1 MEAGNRKIEPYK
13 GIAVTYDEIRPSYP
27 EKLIQDVIL
36 KTGIK
41 EGDRLLEI
49 GPGTGK
55 AMVQFAEKGFAIHGV
70 ELGEDMAEV
79 FRAKCANYPQ
89 VSIEVAPFEEWE
101 NPGGEKYDMIYCAQA
116 FHWLDASVKYKKC
129 HKYLKDDGFLVLFWY
144 NPSSSEL
151 ELTCEIED
159 KAEKIIERY
168 LKSSTTHK
176 EKPERRVHSSAT
188 GEDERKAEMEASGI
202 FKLIEKIDYTHEVKN
217 NAQQYMKVKKS
228 IPAVA
233 SVLDG
238 LDDETVGKMGREI
251 EALVNNYGGYVGTLF
266 NFSLYILKKL
276 GHKQFMI

>member
-1 MEAGNRKIEPYK
+1 MEAVNRKIEPYK

-55 AMVQFAEKGFAIHGV
+55 ATVQFAEKGFAIHGV

-144 NPSSSEL
+144 NPISSEL
-151 ELTCEIED
+151 AKTHEIEE
-159 KAEKIIERY
+159 KAEKIIEKY
-168 LKSSTTHK
+168 SKSHDSQG
-176 EKPERRVHSSAT
+176 EKPERRGHSSAS
-188 GEDERKAEMEASGI
+188 GKDERKAEMEASGL
-202 FKLIEKIDYTHEVKN
+202 FELIEKIEYTHEVKN
-217 NAQQYMKVKKS
+217 DARQYIKVKKS
-228 IPAVA
+228 VPAVA
-233 SVLDG
+233 SMLDG
-238 LDDETVGKMGREI
+238 LDEEALGKMDREI
-251 EALVNNYGGYVGTLF
+251 EELVNSYGGYVGTLF

-276 GHKQFMI
+276 NHGNL